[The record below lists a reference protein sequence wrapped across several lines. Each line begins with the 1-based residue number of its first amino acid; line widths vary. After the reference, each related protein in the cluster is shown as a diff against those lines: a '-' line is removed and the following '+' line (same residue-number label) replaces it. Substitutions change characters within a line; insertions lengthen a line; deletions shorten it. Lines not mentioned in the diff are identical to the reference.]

1 MAKISNTSVYTN
13 IGTPTASDYVVL
25 TDQSDNLTTKSCTL
39 GELQNLFGVDT
50 LVAHVQVNA
59 AEQLLLS
66 TTPKELIAAPGLGKV
81 IDVIDAAIYVD
92 AGTIQYTYGNNLV
105 VKNGNAYDL
114 FTISLQTANFA
125 TDIVKKFQIATGV
138 LPQNTAVTLNTAANP
153 PSGNGVLYL
162 NLYYRILTVG
172 TTF

>member
-1 MAKISNTSVYTN
+1 M
-13 IGTPTASDYVVL
+13 GD
-25 TDQSDNLTTKSCTL
+25 
-39 GELQNLFGVDT
+39 LQNLFGVDT

-59 AEQLLLS
+59 AEQFLLA
-66 TTPKELIAAPGLGKV
+66 TTPKELIPAPGANKV
-81 IDVIDAAIYVD
+81 IDVIDAAIFVD
-92 AGTIQYTYGNNLV
+92 AATQYNYGNNLV

-153 PSGNGVLYL
+153 TQGNGVLYL
-162 NLYYRILTVG
+162 NLYYRVLNVG
-172 TTF
+172 ASF